1 MSFLDPDDYFLIM
14 YYPPMEY
21 RPEQGIIRAMKYLSG
36 DDLKR
41 IRDAGPK
48 TVMIQTNWEMLEP
61 EQGKY
66 QWDYLDTMVR
76 NALQADMKVLLHEYV
91 FGPVWCPKEWYLQ
104 SLTHKNDFNQLSI
117 WNKDARHYLDQFL
130 RQVAARYVSDKVNLA
145 CSMSIVGESYLPFM
159 MENPFHD
166 PAAVE
171 SYRAFV
177 STEQA
182 EPREADPGSMTEKW
196 LKNSIIAYIL
206 YRNALLMTLNHRQ
219 EIWHS
224 AHHTLGW
231 NPKKCGAYA
240 GNGASYIRD
249 VLDAEREAFPIAKFN
264 GIQYTY
270 WWDGNDEQFYKDY
283 RQAVRDDRDKYNID
297 FYIEAHYCTGLAH
310 HTRMLIEEGYKG
322 FILAPIS
329 PNMPE
334 TKLEDWMIKII
345 RESYETLRVAK
356 NQG

>member
-21 RPEQGIIRAMKYLSG
+21 RPEQGVYPAKKYLSG

-41 IRDAGPK
+41 LRDAGPK

-91 FGPVWCPKEWYLQ
+91 FGPAWCPKEWYFQ
-104 SLTHKNDFNQLSI
+104 SRAHKNDFNQLSI
-117 WNKDARHYLDQFL
+117 WSVDARDYLRDFVKQL
-130 RQVAARYVSDKVNLA
+130 GKRYVSDKVNLV

-159 MENPFHD
+159 MENPFYD
-166 PAAVE
+166 PGAIN
-171 SYRAFV
+171 SYRYFV
-177 STEQA
+177 QVRDA
-182 EPREADPGSMTEKW
+182 EPREAIPGSIVDRW
-196 LKNSIIAYIL
+196 LKESIIDAIVQ
-206 YRNALLMTLNHRQ
+206 RNRELVGINNRL

-249 VLDAEREAFPIAKFN
+249 VLDAEKIVFPTAKFN

-270 WWDGNDEQFYKDY
+270 WWDGNNEQFYKDY

-297 FYIEAHYCTGLAH
+297 FYIEAHYCTGLSC
-310 HTRMLIEEGYKG
+310 HTKLLIEEGHKG

-329 PNMPE
+329 PNLPE

-345 RESYETLRVAK
+345 RESHETLRAAK